1 MPTIKNVDGQNV
13 ERRKADWDKTS
24 KGKYADW
31 DNRLKTSTGTKRQ
44 KVKNVEW
51 KKR

>member
-1 MPTIKNVDGQNV
+1 MPTMKNVDGQNV
-13 ERRKADWDKTS
+13 ERKKADWDKTS

-31 DNRLKTSTGTKRQ
+31 DNRSKIKNIDWDETSKS
-44 KVKNVEW
+44 